1 MHEDLIAGLVGEMR
15 AGFADLKATLI
26 EGFSG
31 FATRE
36 SFEEMVRLLREHNRQ
51 LEVHI
56 RDEHPATQRF
66 AAPTPKL
73 SAGSA
78 KPSVD
83 CSSRSVAWTTTS
95 GAATTTSP
103 PHNCISLDTL
113 TVFEARCY
121 GRNDTRGR

>member
-1 MHEDLIAGLVGEMR
+1 LHEDLTVGFVGEIR

-26 EGFSG
+26 EGFNG
-31 FATRE
+31 LATRE
-36 SFEEMVRLLREHNRQ
+36 SFEEMVGCSGSTTASSRFTFAMSTPRPR
-51 LEVHI
+51 
-56 RDEHPATQRF
+56 RF

-83 CSSRSVAWTTTS
+83 CAIRSVAWTTTS

-121 GRNDTRGR
+121 GRNDTSGR